1 MILVASHMAILPRS
15 QGSGARRSRAEV
27 HGGRMS
33 SGASKLWKDSQPCWE
48 GRGSVVG
55 KGMCWEGTCTRL
67 LALRGMQRVG
77 ATVTLTCHTCLAL
90 CVRENTAI
98 HGMFPPP
105 SIPFSLSFF
114 FCTLRDK
121 RLPWIDACFCLRAN
135 RKLASGRPT
144 DAFVN
149 MCLHILLLFFACTSI

>member
-1 MILVASHMAILPRS
+1 MYTVASLEGDAACWSHCDPDMSHVSRSLCAREHRDPRH
-15 QGSGARRSRAEV
+15 V
-27 HGGRMS
+27 S
-33 SGASKLWKDSQPCWE
+33 SSLYP
-48 GRGSVVG
+48 
-55 KGMCWEGTCTRL
+55 L
-67 LALRGMQRVG
+67 L
-77 ATVTLTCHTCLAL
+77 
-90 CVRENTAI
+90 
-98 HGMFPPP
+98 
-105 SIPFSLSFF
+105 SLFF